1 MDDCTIAIYRGI
13 HSVRLFCLSWLVSF
27 DIANYKMEFQGEES
41 LTEVVDEEE
50 DEHYDEVVKKLAYIF
65 SGKRR
70 RKYPEIVDDEA
81 Q

>member
-41 LTEVVDEEE
+41 LTEVVDEEGEQFEE
-50 DEHYDEVVKKLAYIF
+50 DEHFDEVVKKLAYIF
-65 SGKRR
+65 SGKRIQ
-70 RKYPEIVDDEA
+70 KL
-81 Q
+81 